1 MNEEPKNEIRS
12 AVRWLL
18 ATYAAVAAAVGVFL
32 LMCLLCGCTRTVYE
46 PMETVRTE
54 YVGMDNTELLKVI
67 KSLTDRITQKDRQID
82 SLMQSNRELLV
93 LSDKGDTLRH
103 DRETIIYRASHHE
116 KELERIVEAQH
127 DSIIKLQRQLLSI
140 KADSIPVPYPV
151 ERELTRWEQTKQ
163 DYGGDAI
170 VTLAV
175 IVIAAV
181 AWLIKKFRK

>member
-46 PMETVRTE
+46 PMETVRTDSVYR
-54 YVGMDNTELLKVI
+54 YVAVSDTIIWRDSTVI
-67 KSLTDRITQKDRQID
+67 DRAGDTI
-82 SLMQSNRELLV
+82 RELRWRDRYKVRELR
-93 LSDKGDTLRH
+93 DTCYIERA
-103 DRETIIYRASHHE
+103 DTIRVPYPIE
-116 KELERIVEAQH
+116 KEL
-127 DSIIKLQRQLLSI
+127 S
-140 KADSIPVPYPV
+140 
-151 ERELTRWEQTKQ
+151 RWEQTKQ
-163 DYGGDAI
+163 DYGGDAM

-181 AWLIKKFRK
+181 VWLIKKFRR